1 MVTYWMQ
8 NQRSNEWTPKLWNR
22 WIQLN
27 WKFGFLLILLFG
39 IPRFWIV
46 LKANTTG
53 NFGFVS
59 VIFVLMWIF
68 PFAFM
73 TRKGRRSIGLTRP
86 SNYAWLFY
94 SLLLGVFV
102 CSMMFLIGNVLF
114 DGSINNWFEY
124 ISSIYQLQTGE
135 ISANDKHIYFIIFS
149 LIGVTF
155 SPIGEELIYRGVIH
169 KAIANSFG
177 DRNAA
182 IIDSAAF
189 GLTHLAH
196 FGIVYQLG
204 EWQFLFVPA
213 LIWVLLI
220 FGTGLLFN
228 VCRAI
233 TGSIL
238 GAIICH
244 AGFNL
249 AMTYF
254 IFYHIY

>member
-1 MVTYWMQ
+1 MQ
-8 NQRSNEWTPKLWNR
+8 EKNELLRNLWAR
-22 WIQLN
+22 FIQLN
-27 WKFGFLLILLFG
+27 WKFGLYLIFLFG
-39 IPRFWIV
+39 IPRFWLV
-46 LKANTTG
+46 QKANMTG
-53 NFGFVS
+53 NFS
-59 VIFVLMWIF
+59 MISILFVLMWIF
-68 PFAFM
+68 PFVFL
-73 TRKGRRSIGLTRP
+73 TRKGRRSIGMLRP
-86 SNYAWLFY
+86 RRLAWLLY
-94 SLLLGVFV
+94 SFGLGLLG
-102 CSMMFLIGNVLF
+102 CSIMFLIGNILF